1 LNKKQIYW
9 ILQIAGWSIFGIS
22 IILLN
27 LLSDTLSPEIYFYS
41 IYISLW
47 YLVSTHIFRYLVIKW
62 KWVSV
67 KIKNI
72 VFQVLLC
79 LIVLTVLNWSIHLLI
94 WLSLG
99 ALDFEYDLEPVVA
112 GAYLLS
118 ALAIYFVWT
127 LFYFIY
133 HYFER
138 YNSALKYEAL
148 KNEIELNNL
157 KSQLNPHFIFNALNS
172 IRALVDENPSKSKD
186 AITQLSSILRS
197 SLVINRNKLTRF
209 EDELRTVQ
217 DYLDLETIRFEE
229 RLRTKF
235 DIDPKSKN
243 FTVPPLM
250 IQTLVENGIKH
261 GISKLQRGGE
271 ISLNTE
277 VKDSLLFIRIRN
289 NGQLPHQKLNGSKGF
304 GVENTKQRLNLLY
317 GKRATFKLMNENGN
331 TVLTEVCLPQ
341 DIN

>member
-1 LNKKQIYW
+1 MNKKRVYW
-9 ILQIAGWSIFGIS
+9 LLQIGGWSIFGII

-27 LLSDTLSPEIYFYS
+27 LLSDAISSQIYFYA
-41 IYISLW
+41 IFISLW
-47 YLVSTHIFRYLVIKW
+47 YLVSTHIFRYFIIRW
-62 KWVSV
+62 EWISA
-67 KIKNI
+67 KIKNVLFQLLLSI
-72 VFQVLLC
+72 V
-79 LIVLTVLNWSIHLLI
+79 VLTALNYSVHLLI

-99 ALDFEYDLEPVVA
+99 ALDFESDLDPDVA

-118 ALAIYFVWT
+118 TFTIYFVWT

-138 YNSALKYEAL
+138 YNAALKYEAL
-148 KNEIELNNL
+148 RNEIELNNL
-157 KSQLNPHFIFNALNS
+157 KSQLNPHFMFNALNS
-172 IRALVDENPSKSKD
+172 IRALIDENPEKSKD

-209 EDELRTVQ
+209 EDELHTVK

-229 RLRTKF
+229 RLQTRF

-261 GISKLQRGGE
+261 GISKLQKGGE
-271 ISLNTE
+271 ISLMTK
-277 VKDSLLFIRIRN
+277 VKDAHLFIEIRN
-289 NGQLPHQKLNGSKGF
+289 NGQLTHQKLNGSKGF
-304 GVENTKQRLNLLY
+304 GVANTKQRLKLLY
-317 GKRATFKLMNENGN
+317 GKKATFKMINENEN
-331 TVLTEVCLPQ
+331 TVLTEVRLPQ
-341 DIN
+341 KTI